1 MNSPLFQL
9 SKRAKIII
17 LAAAGVALMAAAG
30 THQQDLVI
38 FNPSHSVPAGFYV
51 RSDRP
56 IERGALVTVRAVSV
70 APAYATLRQFTDPGD
85 RFIKRIAGV
94 AGDEV
99 CAEGQRLSLNGV
111 VVARRLERDGAGHIL
126 PTWSG
131 CRVLAADEI
140 LLLGDT
146 PDSFDGRYWGPVTT
160 RMISGVWRS
169 IAD

>member
-1 MNSPLFQL
+1 M
-9 SKRAKIII
+9 I
-17 LAAAGVALMAAAG
+17 LATVGVALIAATS
-30 THQQDLVI
+30 THEQDLVI
-38 FNPSHSVPAGFYV
+38 YNPSNSVPAGFYI
-51 RSDRP
+51 RSDRH

-70 APAYATLRQFTDPGD
+70 APAYATLRQFTEPGD
-85 RFIKRIAGV
+85 RFIKRVASV

-111 VVARRLERDGAGHIL
+111 VVARRLERDSLGRML

-131 CRVLAADEI
+131 CRILAPDEL

-160 RMISGVWRS
+160 RMISGVWRP
-169 IAD
+169 IAG

>member
-1 MNSPLFQL
+1 MKNLVSQL
-9 SKRAKIII
+9 SKRARIMI
-17 LAAAGVALMAAAG
+17 LAAVGVALMAAAG

-51 RSDRP
+51 RSGRH
-56 IERGALVTVRAVSV
+56 IERGALVTVRAVNV
-70 APAYATLRQFTDPGD
+70 APTYATFRHFTEPGD
-85 RFIKRIAGV
+85 RFIKRVAGI

-99 CAEGQRLSLNGV
+99 CAEGQRVSLNGV
-111 VVARRLERDGAGHIL
+111 VVAHRLERDSAGHML

-131 CRVLAADEI
+131 CRILAPDEL

-160 RMISGVWRS
+160 RLISGVWRP
-169 IAD
+169 IAG